1 MLRSLRFYSL
11 CLLFCVTIMSLGC
24 GPSAL
29 RTRSWMT
36 PCDTCIKP
44 QCDKKKCIEGVKNF
58 ARVTDTLWRGE
69 QPTQEGFCN
78 LEAQGVKAVINL
90 RYDHDDI
97 PLLPACTKLRYFRI
111 KTHAWHPEEEDLIKF
126 LRILKDKKNL
136 PAFVHCAAGKDR
148 TGYFVATYR
157 IIEQNWTANDAIH
170 EMFDF
175 GYHPWWFGNP
185 SFLRKIEKKKDYIRK
200 KVNEK
205 GSPILP
211 DYAKE
216 GTCKCKK

>member
-1 MLRSLRFYSL
+1 MNVKSKDLT
-11 CLLFCVTIMSLGC
+11 LLTSSG
-24 GPSAL
+24 
-29 RTRSWMT
+29 
-36 PCDTCIKP
+36 
-44 QCDKKKCIEGVKNF
+44 
-58 ARVTDTLWRGE
+58 
-69 QPTQEGFCN
+69 
-78 LEAQGVKAVINL
+78 
-90 RYDHDDI
+90 
-97 PLLPACTKLRYFRI
+97 
-111 KTHAWHPEEEDLIKF
+111 HPEEEDLIKF

-157 IIEQNWTANDAIH
+157 IIEQNWTADDAIH

-175 GYHPWWFGNP
+175 GYHPWWFRNP
-185 SFLRKIEKKKDYIRK
+185 SFLREIEDKDKKKDIRK

-205 GSPILP
+205 GPPILP